1 MAEAATKAV
10 QGVRR
15 TVAVALASYDTVAG
29 TRDYATMGQD
39 VLVHPE
45 SVARFD
51 ELNRPPR
58 FTPDPEAERG
68 GHVDVNRRPPT
79 AAEQRIVDG
88 FGNGAITVDAQN
100 MALADAERQ
109 ADAKR

>member
-10 QGVRR
+10 QGVAR
-15 TVAVALASYDTVAG
+15 TVNVALASY
-29 TRDYATMGQD
+29 TMVNGNPAYGFMGKT
-39 VLVHPE
+39 VLVHPDT
-45 SVARFD
+45 VDRFD
-51 ELNRPPR
+51 ELNRAPR